1 MMYIDMISQ
10 LLISEWIWGLT
21 WVFYHNFINV
31 LIVLLL
37 LKLFLGIRM
46 VSAVWLSC
54 CAQLITFLFF
64 NIFVIGVLVLGFEFE
79 YDAFQGWVYI
89 PDKFYATFFLGLI
102 YAFLQ
107 SLFFLLVNRY
117 YKLHLSWVFV
127 IVLISNSLTALLIN
141 LFLPAQL

>member
-1 MMYIDMISQ
+1 MMYINMISQ
-10 LLISEWIWGLT
+10 LLISEWIWGIA
-21 WVFYHNFINV
+21 WVFYHNFINI
-31 LIVLLL
+31 LFMIFL

-46 VSAVWLSC
+46 VSAVLLSC
-54 CAQLITFLFF
+54 CAQLTTFLFF
-64 NIFVIGVLVLGFEFE
+64 NVFVIGVFVLGFGFE
-79 YDAFQGWVYI
+79 YDVLKEWVYI

-102 YAFLQ
+102 YALLQ
-107 SLFFLLVNRY
+107 SFFFLLINKY